1 MTAAQKEKGP
11 AEGATSPSHCSTHQ
25 EMDQEMNIAIDT
37 TALGEPATKA
47 FRFEAEYPAEA
58 TKIRAMECGD
68 MIVFVD
74 GLIAAMNGIVSI
86 INMPRCAAD
95 SAAHCWLDEELERL
109 GAIREMAM
117 EEMQRRPFDGGR
129 DDDERIRCMVAYS
142 VECGEDGGAIVDMM
156 AQMMKA
162 RDTAKRQRRHINEIG
177 KLIVSAI
184 VEDGLTKREQIATSI
199 REKLA
204 PTEVEDADL
213 HAAAEHMAGFLNEAD
228 ARAA

>member
-1 MTAAQKEKGP
+1 MAAAQKEKGP
-11 AEGATSPSHCSTHQ
+11 AGWQSSPSHSSTHQ
-25 EMDQEMNIAIDT
+25 EMDQDMNIATDNT
-37 TALGEPATKA
+37 SLGEPATKA
-47 FRFEAEYPAEA
+47 FRFEGEYPAEA
-58 TKIRAMECGD
+58 TKIRAMECGE

-86 INMPRCAAD
+86 INMPRCEAD

-129 DDDERIRCMVAYS
+129 DDEERIRCIVSYL
-142 VECGEDGGAIVDMM
+142 VECGEPANDLLDLA
-156 AQMMKA
+156 AQMVKA
-162 RDTAKRQRRHINEIG
+162 QDTAKRHHRHIDEIG
-177 KLIVSAI
+177 KLIVNAI
-184 VEDGLTKREQIATSI
+184 VEDGLTEREQIAASI

-204 PTEVEDADL
+204 PSEVYDADL
-213 HAAAEHMAGFLNEAD
+213 QAAADHMAGFLNEAD